1 VAGDKEIPLRFN
13 GLRAEELK
21 RQERMLL
28 KAEEVTVRTFLMDM
42 TIRRMITKEM
52 LMISKYVSRF

>member
-1 VAGDKEIPLRFN
+1 MAGDKEIPLRFN